1 MNPPPQLPSR
11 RTLIDFAAYVA
22 CHHKVEGPK
31 VRRLMRL
38 VERYR
43 KGIDDGPAL
52 ADLHAAIH
60 ETLPR
65 GNFTF
70 AGPDVYVDGHLIP

>member
-1 MNPPPQLPSR
+1 MLPSR
-11 RTLIDFAAYVA
+11 RALIDFAAAVA
-22 CHHKVEGPK
+22 CHHRVEGDR

-38 VERYR
+38 VARYR

-60 ETLPR
+60 DTLPR
-65 GNFTF
+65 ATITF
-70 AGPDVYVDGHLIP
+70 AGPDVYVDGHLVP